1 MNSRRQYWVS
11 IQTVLNPL
19 QHAVLHFATRQRF
32 LLQTTSTAADLLFP
46 AKCVDTYIA
55 MSALHNP
62 PTPVSKANQAPPQ
75 LATSFPGSS
84 TGAASTSASL
94 TSPITP
100 FSQSALPSK
109 SLLSR
114 EDSNTFDPTT
124 PGGGNAGV
132 AGAHPTPMLMQR
144 NVQKNLQATIRRI
157 FESCYETGNYK
168 QVVGIAIEARNLDVL
183 RAAILRASQDAQ
195 KTAGKKPATG
205 AVTKSEE
212 LMEYVLDI
220 CMNVVQERGLRNEV
234 GRHCEGRGLRDN

>member
-1 MNSRRQYWVS
+1 ML
-11 IQTVLNPL
+11 TL
-19 QHAVLHFATRQRF
+19 
-32 LLQTTSTAADLLFP
+32 

-55 MSALHNP
+55 LSAMHNP

-75 LATSFPGSS
+75 LSTSFPGSA

-94 TSPITP
+94 ASPITP

-114 EDSNTFDPTT
+114 EDSNTFDPTV

-132 AGAHPTPMLMQR
+132 AGAHPTPMILQR
-144 NVQKNLQATIRRI
+144 NVQKNLQSTIRRI
-157 FESCYETGNYK
+157 FESCYESGDYK

-183 RAAILRASQDAQ
+183 RSSILRASQDE
-195 KTAGKKPATG
+195 KKSSSGKKPATG
-205 AVTKSEE
+205 ASTKSEE
-212 LMEYVLDI
+212 LMDYVLDI

-234 GRHCEGRGLRDN
+234 GQDQETEVPTTVS